1 MFFFKRKKVNSEKMA
16 GSIKTPR
23 PLLGT
28 ASKKVQKEISVAK
41 PTIDSKTTEQGKGS
55 VISSSKIK
63 PPVKLGKS
71 EETEQVFDDNSPV
84 KVVIPASALEEE
96 SPAEDILK
104 ADLEKAGGTIPDEV
118 VDSLLVEV
126 KRDNRVEDNEV
137 ELPLEI
143 IQPRTGRG

>member
-16 GSIKTPR
+16 GSVKTLQ

-28 ASKKVQKEISVAK
+28 ASKKVQKEITAAK
-41 PTIDSKTTEQGKGS
+41 PTIDSKTREQGKEF
-55 VISSSKIK
+55 VTSSSKIK
-63 PPVKLGKS
+63 PPVKPGKS

-104 ADLEKAGGTIPDEV
+104 ADLEK
-118 VDSLLVEV
+118 
-126 KRDNRVEDNEV
+126 
-137 ELPLEI
+137 
-143 IQPRTGRG
+143 